1 MTSISSP
8 VTRNNERCW
17 SGTSSHMRIY
27 GGLLKLSSSNRVTG
41 CATVSLLFAFVP
53 APILSRGF
61 CLSSKVMSSWAS
73 GGGASSPSGQLI
85 SSRNIQCISMNQKFS
100 IYRHPMKLSWYYIDI
115 ILLSCGF
122 GDSKHLALLRNV
134 CKFVSEQRCRKN
146 NQKELF
152 VRRLTGEVALI
163 TNWIAN
169 LIVNI
174 LRRKQ
179 EGSFAQTTNKEEAPI
194 LTAHTVTARKKGITY
209 AHSSFIKKI

>member
-1 MTSISSP
+1 MSGAEVALA
-8 VTRNNERCW
+8 VTWEFMVACW
-17 SGTSSHMRIY
+17 GCQA
-27 GGLLKLSSSNRVTG
+27 RVTD

-85 SSRNIQCISMNQKFS
+85 SSGNTQCISMNQKFS

-146 NQKELF
+146 NQKALF
-152 VRRLTGEVALI
+152 VNRRSCFNNL
-163 TNWIAN
+163 NWIAN

-179 EGSFAQTTNKEEAPI
+179 EGSFAQTTNKEEAPV
-194 LTAHTVTARKKGITY
+194 LWY
-209 AHSSFIKKI
+209 NSSHCYCM